1 MNFYSYNEKI
11 VNSQLHTLI
20 AGCTGS
26 GKSVFLNNLI
36 CYILSQ
42 DNTGLIL
49 IDPKKVELSQYRNTT
64 HTIMYG
70 DIPSAIEQTL
80 RYAVALMNKRYD
92 IMQAQGIRKYTE
104 EPVYVIIDEL
114 ASFSTIE
121 ELRPCNALLSQLAT
135 LARAANIFL
144 IACTQRPT
152 NDVITPLYKV
162 NCDCKI
168 ALRTA
173 SEQESRNIIGISDAK
188 RLPKNGKC
196 IMTHPDYLEPV
207 ILPVDFHTDKEIEE
221 YIAPIKRQTPN
232 KAQIKSKPKSI
243 FRTFLE
249 LS

>member
-1 MNFYSYNEKI
+1 MNFYRYYEKI
-11 VNSQLHTLI
+11 VNSQVHTLI

-26 GKSVFLNNLI
+26 GKSVFLNNVL

-49 IDPKKVELSQYRNTT
+49 IDPKKVELVQYKNTT
-64 HTIMYG
+64 HTIMYS
-70 DIPSAIEQTL
+70 DSPSAIE
-80 RYAVALMNKRYD
+80 YALNYAISVMNKRYD
-92 IMQAQGIRKYTE
+92 IMQSRGIRKYTE
-104 EPVYVIIDEL
+104 EPIYIIIDEL
-114 ASFSTIE
+114 ACFSTIE
-121 ELRPCNALLSQLAT
+121 ALRPCNDLLAQLAT

-162 NCDCKI
+162 NCDCKV

-173 SEQESRNIIGISDAK
+173 NEQESRNIIGISDAR
-188 RLPKNGKC
+188 RLPKHGKC
-196 IMTHPDYLEPV
+196 IMSHPDFLDPV
-207 ILPVDFHTDKEIEE
+207 ILPVDFHTDEEIER
-221 YIAPIKRQTPN
+221 YITPIKRTIPTAPKQN
-232 KAQIKSKPKSI
+232 KPKSI